1 LGWAVWVGL
10 GNMNLW
16 EIRGKELI
24 VKFSYLS
31 TKILLIVVHV
41 IVHNI
46 NNSIKNYYYIYIYI
60 YYLLVIS
67 CFIFNMEIA
76 RQGKFFTFNSF
87 IKQYIFY
94 IFTAGQN
101 KFFTLKLVYFTIYRW
116 VGQIVHFQIS
126 LSSMRYNLHG
136 NYWMGHILHF
146 Q

>member
-1 LGWAVWVGL
+1 
-10 GNMNLW
+10 M
-16 EIRGKELI
+16 
-24 VKFSYLS
+24 KFSYLS

-46 NNSIKNYYYIYIYI
+46 NNSIKNYYYIYI

-101 KFFTLKLVYFTIYRW
+101 KFFTFE
-116 VGQIVHFQIS
+116 IS
-126 LSSMRYNLHG
+126 LLYNLQVGRANCSLSNFIKQYVLQFAWKLLNGAHSSLSVKQ
-136 NYWMGHILHF
+136 YT
-146 Q
+146 